1 MCFRTQTARN
11 PQHVIGPSASHTG
24 SQKRGVATRLALPW
38 SPRIVNGA
46 LCLCCTG
53 VKTGRHSTARVV
65 PLRRAPTEW
74 SARAR
79 HGSYG
84 GGPRPGGG
92 GVLAVL
98 YSFPFALGSPGI
110 GWTAWNQAN
119 ELVRAGVDV
128 HVVAASIARPVEGAA
143 SVRTT
148 LTVRGRRVPHRL
160 VGRSRAMRI
169 HDAVT
174 AGLVGRLL
182 DGGADDV
189 VHAWP
194 LASARTLRVA
204 RRRGIPGVR
213 EVPNTHTAHA
223 YEVVAREYAALGL
236 EPRRGESH
244 TVDPHRLAIEESEYA
259 AAAGLLVPS
268 EAVADTF
275 LARGFADDRLLRHR
289 YGCTVSAPPARDTD
303 GPFTA
308 VFLGRGTPRKG
319 LHTALQAWTASK
331 AATEGRFLIYGLLDE
346 DYAAYLA
353 PLLAHPSVEV
363 RGVTS
368 EPMRVLASADV
379 LLLPS
384 VEEGSA
390 LVTYEAQVAG
400 CVPLVSTAA
409 GAVIDEG
416 VTGLTHDVGQ
426 VDVLTAQL
434 DLLVERP
441 EVLASMSRVAMA
453 RADELS
459 WASAAQATL
468 AAYRQAA
475 RLVRGSTDAAA

>member
-1 MCFRTQTARN
+1 MF
-11 PQHVIGPSASHTG
+11 SESLE
-24 SQKRGVATRLALPW
+24 RLLW
-38 SPRIVNGA
+38 
-46 LCLCCTG
+46 
-53 VKTGRHSTARVV
+53 
-65 PLRRAPTEW
+65 RRA
-74 SARAR
+74 
-79 HGSYG
+79 
-84 GGPRPGGG
+84 RPGGG

-98 YSFPFALGSPGI
+98 YSFPHALGAPGI

-128 HVVAASIARPVEGAA
+128 HIVAASVATPVEGAA

-148 LTVRGRRVPHRL
+148 LAFRGRRVPHRL
-160 VGRSRAMRI
+160 LGRDRALRD
-169 HDAVT
+169 HDAVA
-174 AGLVGRLL
+174 AGLVDRLL
-182 DGGADDV
+182 SAGSDEDV

-194 LASARTLRVA
+194 LASVRTLQAA
-204 RRRGIPGVR
+204 RRLGIPGVR

-223 YEVVAREYAALGL
+223 YDVVAREYAALGL

-244 TVDPHRLAIEESEYA
+244 TADPRRLATEESEYA

-268 EAVADTF
+268 EAVAETF
-275 LARGFADDRLLRHR
+275 LARGFDDDRLLRHR
-289 YGCTVSAPPARDTD
+289 YGCTVTTPPARDSD

-308 VFLGRGTPRKG
+308 VFLGRGSPRKG
-319 LHTALQAWTASK
+319 LHTALEAWTASK
-331 AATEGRFLIYGLLDE
+331 ASAEGRFLVYGLLDE

-379 LLLPS
+379 MLLPT

-400 CVPLVSTAA
+400 CVPLVSVAA

-416 VTGLTHDVGQ
+416 VTGMTHEVGD

-441 EVLASMSRVAMA
+441 EVLAGMSTAAMA
-453 RADELS
+453 RADQLS
-459 WASAAQATL
+459 WAAATQATL
-468 AAYRQAA
+468 AAYGEAA
-475 RLVRGSTDAAA
+475 RLVRRSTDAAA

>member
-1 MCFRTQTARN
+1 M
-11 PQHVIGPSASHTG
+11 VSES
-24 SQKRGVATRLALPW
+24 
-38 SPRIVNGA
+38 
-46 LCLCCTG
+46 
-53 VKTGRHSTARVV
+53 
-65 PLRRAPTEW
+65 
-74 SARAR
+74 R
-79 HGSYG
+79 HGSVG

-119 ELVRAGVDV
+119 ELVRAGVEV
-128 HVVAASIARPVEGAA
+128 HIVAASIAKPIEGAA

-148 LTVRGRRVPHRL
+148 LTVRGRRVPHR
-160 VGRSRAMRI
+160 VIGRDRAMRL
-169 HDAVT
+169 HDAVA

-194 LASARTLRVA
+194 LASARTLRAA

-223 YEVVAREYAALGL
+223 YEVVAREYATLGL

-244 TVDPHRLAIEESEYA
+244 TVDTRRLATEQDEYT

-268 EAVADTF
+268 EAVAGSF
-275 LARGFADDRLLRHR
+275 LERGFDDDRLLRHR
-289 YGCTVSAPPARDTD
+289 YGCTVAAPPARAD
-303 GPFTA
+303 GGRPFTA
-308 VFLGRGTPRKG
+308 VFLGRGSPRKG
-319 LHTALQAWTASK
+319 LHTALRAWTASR
-331 AATEGRFLIYGLLDE
+331 AAADGRFLVYGLLDE
-346 DYAAYLA
+346 DYAAILA

-363 RGVTS
+363 RGVTA
-368 EPMRVLASADV
+368 EPMSVLASTDV
-379 LLLPS
+379 LLLPT

-416 VTGLTHDVGQ
+416 VTGMTHGVGDV
-426 VDVLTAQL
+426 DALTAQL
-434 DLLVERP
+434 DLLADRP
-441 EVLASMSRVAMA
+441 ELLAAMSSAAMA

-459 WASAAQATL
+459 WAAATQATL
-468 AAYRQAA
+468 AAYREAA
-475 RLVRGSTDAAA
+475 RLVRRSSDAAA

>member
-1 MCFRTQTARN
+1 M
-11 PQHVIGPSASHTG
+11 VSES
-24 SQKRGVATRLALPW
+24 
-38 SPRIVNGA
+38 
-46 LCLCCTG
+46 
-53 VKTGRHSTARVV
+53 
-65 PLRRAPTEW
+65 
-74 SARAR
+74 R
-79 HGSYG
+79 HGSDG

-110 GWTAWNQAN
+110 GFTAWNQAN

-128 HVVAASIARPVEGAA
+128 HVVAGSVAKPIEGAA

-148 LTVRGRRVPHRL
+148 LTVRGRRVPHR
-160 VGRSRAMRI
+160 VIGRSRAMRI

-182 DGGADDV
+182 DAHADDV

-194 LASARTLRVA
+194 LASARTLRAA
-204 RRRGIPGVR
+204 RQRGIPGVR

-236 EPRRGESH
+236 ELPRGGSH
-244 TVDPHRLAIEESEYA
+244 TGDARRLATEESEYA

-268 EAVADTF
+268 EAVAGSF
-275 LARGFADDRLLRHR
+275 LERGFENDRLLRHR
-289 YGCTVSAPPARDTD
+289 YGCTVAAPPARASG

-308 VFLGRGTPRKG
+308 VFLGRGSPRKG
-319 LHTALQAWTASK
+319 LHTALQAWTASR
-331 AATEGRFLIYGLLDE
+331 AAAGGRFLVYGLLDD
-346 DYAAYLA
+346 DYAALLA

-363 RGVTS
+363 RGVTP
-368 EPMRVLASADV
+368 EPMSVLAAADV
-379 LLLPS
+379 LLLPT

-416 VTGLTHDVGQ
+416 VTGFTHDVG
-426 VDVLTAQL
+426 DVGTLTAQL
-434 DLLVERP
+434 DLLMTRP
-441 EVLASMSRVAMA
+441 DALATMSSAAMA

-459 WASAAQATL
+459 WAAAIQATL
-468 AAYRQAA
+468 AAYREAA
-475 RLVRGSTDAAA
+475 RLVRGSSHAAA